1 MTKLMSERLNHLLE
15 DGLDVEFGCAGDG
28 SVMAVRIVGVHE
40 GTGDYDVTMTFMGHG
55 VLNCDDLEDALET
68 AGFECHGVL
77 QDREFTEH
85 YYSR

>member
-1 MTKLMSERLNHLLE
+1 MTKLMSDRLHDLIA
-15 DGLDVEFGCAGDG
+15 DGLDIEFGCTGDG

-55 VLNCDDLEDALET
+55 VLNCEDLEDALET
-68 AGFECHGVL
+68 SGFECHGVL
-77 QDREFTEH
+77 QDGVFTEH

>member
-1 MTKLMSERLNHLLE
+1 MTKLMSDRLHDLIA

-40 GTGDYDVTMTFMGHG
+40 GTGDYDVTMTFTGHG
-55 VLNCDDLEDALET
+55 VLNCEDLEDALET
-68 AGFECHGVL
+68 VGFGCRGVL
-77 QDREFTEH
+77 QDGVFTEH

>member
-1 MTKLMSERLNHLLE
+1 MTKLMSDRLHDLIA
-15 DGLDVEFGCAGDG
+15 DGLDVEFGCSGDG

-55 VLNCDDLEDALET
+55 VLNREDLEDALET
-68 AGFECHGVL
+68 VGFNCRGVL
-77 QDREFTEH
+77 QDGVFTEH

>member
-1 MTKLMSERLNHLLE
+1 MTKLMSERLNYLLE

-68 AGFECHGVL
+68 AGFGCHCVL

>member
-1 MTKLMSERLNHLLE
+1 MTKLMSERLNYLLE
-15 DGLDVEFGCAGDG
+15 DGLDIEFGCAGDG
-28 SVMAVRIVGVHE
+28 SVMSVRIVGVHE

-68 AGFECHGVL
+68 SGFECHGIMR
-77 QDREFTEH
+77 DREFTEH

>member
-1 MTKLMSERLNHLLE
+1 MTKLMKDRLDYLLE

-55 VLNCDDLEDALET
+55 VLNCDDLEDALEA

-77 QDREFTEH
+77 QDGEFTEH

>member
-1 MTKLMSERLNHLLE
+1 MTKLMSERLNYLLE

-28 SVMAVRIVGVHE
+28 SVMAVRVVGIHE

-55 VLNCDDLEDALET
+55 VLGCEDLTDELET
-68 AGFECHGVL
+68 AGFGCHAVL
-77 QDREFTEH
+77 QDGVFTEH

>member
-1 MTKLMSERLNHLLE
+1 MTKLMSDRLHDLIA
-15 DGLDVEFGCAGDG
+15 DGLDVEFGCAGDE

-55 VLNCDDLEDALET
+55 VLSFEDLDEALET
-68 AGFECHGVL
+68 AGFRCRGIL

>member
-1 MTKLMSERLNHLLE
+1 MTNLMKQRLDELIE

-28 SVMAVRIVGVHE
+28 SVMAVRIVGIHE

-55 VLNCDDLEDALET
+55 VLNCKDLEDALET
-68 AGFECHGVL
+68 AGFECHGVM
-77 QDREFTEH
+77 QDGEFTEH

>member
-1 MTKLMSERLNHLLE
+1 MTKLMSDRLHDLIA
-15 DGLDVEFGCAGDG
+15 DGLDVEFGCSGDG

-40 GTGDYDVTMTFMGHG
+40 GTGGYDVTMTLMGHG

-68 AGFECHGVL
+68 SGFECHGIL
-77 QDREFTEH
+77 RDREFTEH